1 MPLIRQAHYVKSLV
15 NEEFL
20 MINHSVRD
28 FDLNW
33 DNHMLFNGEGINFD
47 AWKYWKEAIKEHKE
61 YPNGFLAGIGCCAH
75 VDWVYEINPD
85 TLWYQTPFNGFERG
99 KYSEFLRGGEVGAE
113 AGEGEDEDKYATY
126 LAITQFNEDETTV
139 RFINFDR
146 IRKIERDA
154 VLDAV
159 IRPLQLKI
167 KEMLY
172 NPNTKRGKA
181 FILNQISWA
190 VEEE

>member
-1 MPLIRQAHYVKSLV
+1 
-15 NEEFL
+15 
-20 MINHSVRD
+20 
-28 FDLNW
+28 
-33 DNHMLFNGEGINFD
+33 MLFNGEGINFN
-47 AWKYWKEAIKEHKE
+47 AFKYWKELINRYKE
-61 YPNGFLAGIGCCAH
+61 YTIGFLQDCACCQY

-85 TLWYQTPFNGFERG
+85 THWYETPAGLERG
-99 KYSEFLRGGEVGAE
+99 KYSEFLREGEVG
-113 AGEGEDEDKYATY
+113 EDKFATY

-167 KEMLY
+167 KELLY

-190 VEEE
+190 FEEE

>member
-1 MPLIRQAHYVKSLV
+1 MPLVRQAHYVKSLV

-20 MINHSVRD
+20 MINHCVRD
-28 FDLNW
+28 YDLNW
-33 DNHMLFNGEGINFD
+33 DDHNQMLFNGEGINFD
-47 AWKYWKEAIKEHKE
+47 AWKCWKEAINRYKE
-61 YPNGFLAGIGCCAH
+61 YPIGFLADSACCAH

-85 TLWYQTPFNGFERG
+85 TLWYETPFNGLERG
-99 KYSEFLRGGEVGAE
+99 KYSEFLR
-113 AGEGEDEDKYATY
+113 EGDLREDEHKFATY
-126 LAITQFNEDETTV
+126 LSITQFNEVETTV

-146 IRKIERDA
+146 IRKIERDTM
-154 VLDAV
+154 LDAV

-190 VEEE
+190 FEEE